1 MKKIIHLINT
11 KSNFALI
18 KFYLLNSIKIKF
30 IKKKRKEYNEK
41 HKMFISNKKVT
52 HDYFS
57 GNAFDWINTLN
68 EFKNKKFKFLEIGS
82 FEGNSALFVL
92 ENFKGVDLTCVDQ
105 WKQLYREDGKRE
117 GYEDLSINEIEK
129 NFDTNLKD
137 YPGRF
142 LKNKISSNNFF
153 RNNDQEF
160 DVIYIDGSH
169 YAPDVLEDCKNSWS
183 VLKKNGLLI
192 LDDYFWKGYAKLEEN
207 PAFAINLFLQEINNK
222 YEVLNFTKFQLFL
235 KKLN

>member
-1 MKKIIHLINT
+1 MKKINYLINT

-18 KFYLLNSIKIKF
+18 KSYLLNSFKIKF
-30 IKKKRKEYNEK
+30 LKKKKKEFNAK
-41 HKMFISNKKVT
+41 HKMFLSDKKVT
-52 HDYFS
+52 RDYFS
-57 GNAFDWINTLN
+57 LNAFDWINTLN

-82 FEGNSALFVL
+82 FEGNSTLFIL

-137 YPGRF
+137 YSGRF

-153 RNNDQEF
+153 RNNNQEF

-183 VLKKNGLLI
+183 VLKKNGILI
-192 LDDYFWKGYAKLEEN
+192 LDDYFWKGYAKIEEN
-207 PAFAINLFLQEINNK
+207 PAFAINQFLKEANNK
-222 YEVLNFTKFQLFL
+222 YEVANFSKYQLFL
-235 KKLN
+235 RKLN